1 MTGLA
6 PNDSETCFVKP
17 EEFFMTPKHKISPV
31 LPPSITRFVI
41 VDDFFHENP

>member
-1 MTGLA
+1 
-6 PNDSETCFVKP
+6 
-17 EEFFMTPKHKISPV
+17 MTPKHKISPV